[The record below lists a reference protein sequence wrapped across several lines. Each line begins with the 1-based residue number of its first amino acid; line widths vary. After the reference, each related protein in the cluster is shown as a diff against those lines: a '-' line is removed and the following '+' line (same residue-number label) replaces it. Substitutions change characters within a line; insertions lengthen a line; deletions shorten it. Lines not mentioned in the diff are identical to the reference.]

1 MRLKV
6 NSRLLGAIIF
16 CALCVY
22 LFLDIRQEESLL
34 KYVHAYMPLFKSFLK
49 ALIFFCII
57 LYLVRVLK
65 VLFAK
70 YILKRAHLNVSVRE
84 TFISVFGYIGVL
96 VAAMVALGVMGVNF
110 QNLAIIFGAL
120 SVGIGFGLQHVVNNF
135 ISGLLIL
142 IERPIKIGDWIVIK
156 GQEGIVRKINIRSTE
171 LQTFNRASVIIPN
184 ADIISNDLV
193 NWTHS
198 DLYARVV
205 IDLGVSYTTDID
217 KMKAL
222 LKSCMARDKR
232 ITKDPEPEIAFL
244 NFGEN
249 SLNFQVRCVVKNA
262 FERAAV
268 QSDLNYCI
276 LKAFRQN
283 EIEFPFPQRVVRILS
298 EKSEKTL

>member
-1 MRLKV
+1 MRFKV

-57 LYLVRVLK
+57 LYLVQFLK

-70 YILKRAHLNVSVRE
+70 YILKRLRLDLSVKE
-84 TFISVFGYIGVL
+84 TFVSVFGYIGIVI
-96 VAAMVALGVMGVNF
+96 AAMVALGIMGVNF

-205 IDLGVSYTTDID
+205 IDLGVSYATDVQ
-217 KMKAL
+217 KMKSVLNA
-222 LKSCMARDKR
+222 CMNRDKR
-232 ITKDPEPEIAFL
+232 ILKEPKPEIAFL
-244 NFGEN
+244 SFGDN
-249 SLNFQVRCVVKNA
+249 SLNFQVRCIVKNA
-262 FERAAV
+262 FERALV

-276 LKAFRQN
+276 LEAFRQN
-283 EIEFPFPQRVVRILS
+283 HIDIPFPQRVVQIVS
-298 EKSEKTL
+298 EKNE